1 MTNFSSF
8 EEFSKAAE
16 VLYLVD
22 PMKVISVCLFYLLQC
37 RVCTKYRHIDKKL
50 SIKVTDNQIVLKYV
64 TDLAQDVKKI
74 EKFTTLIMRH
84 MASKEK

>member
-1 MTNFSSF
+1 MTNFNSF
-8 EEFSKAAE
+8 EEFAKAAE

-22 PMKVISVCLFYLLQC
+22 PMKC
-37 RVCTKYRHIDKKL
+37 RVCTKYRHLDKKL

-64 TDLAQDVKKI
+64 TDMAQDVKKI